1 MSTGFDALH
10 PSVQHHIVNSLG
22 WRSLRPL
29 QEEAIA
35 PILAGEHVVATAP
48 TAGPGALDQA
58 VVVKMMR
65 IAMLAPLVAGVALA
79 RRQRSARIEHVPSKR
94 PPLVPLFVLGF
105 LAMIGL
111 RSTGIVPAQV
121 VGGSQDA
128 ANLLMAAGL
137 FALGTGVDVP
147 RLARTG
153 GRALAL
159 GLTSWLLIGTAA
171 YLGVRLT
178 S

>member
-1 MSTGFDALH
+1 VHDVG
-10 PSVQHHIVNSLG
+10 Q
-22 WRSLRPL
+22 
-29 QEEAIA
+29 
-35 PILAGEHVVATAP
+35 VVATAQ

-159 GLTSWLLIGTAA
+159 GLTSWLLIGAAA